1 MARKKNTTITLRMNA
16 AESEWTAVADEV
28 PDLEVH
34 HLLPS
39 VCVNT
44 LSDALREHYGNP
56 DLEIKYSVTLS
67 PRHEKMLE
75 ELKKKDRDL
84 AELEADVDRR
94 YREIAKALTQV
105 RLKQHDIADVL
116 GVSQSHV
123 NKLIKMSAT
132 GTGSIKVSGT
142 AGGEGSAGRRRG

>member
-1 MARKKNTTITLRMNA
+1 MNA

-28 PDLEVH
+28 PDLQVH

-44 LSDALREHYGNP
+44 LSGALRERYGNP
-56 DLEIKYSVTLS
+56 ELAIEYSVTLS
-67 PRHEKMLE
+67 PKHQKMLE
-75 ELKKKDRDL
+75 ELKKKDSDL
-84 AELEADVDRR
+84 AGLEADVDRR
-94 YREIAKALTQV
+94 YRELAKALTQV

-132 GTGSIKVSGT
+132 GTGSIKGSGT
-142 AGGEGSAGRRRG
+142 VGGEGSAGRRRG